1 MNPDDVCDQTTFAK
15 GLDRLRRQRGL
26 RYADF
31 NARQGVGRSTAS
43 DMCRGR
49 VLPNEESLEAFLR
62 MCGVSGAGASSWLA
76 ARRRLVA
83 GRTTSPT
90 RSTSPPRSDQPATVR
105 WAG

>member
-1 MNPDDVCDQTTFAK
+1 VNPEDVRDQTTFAK

-43 DMCRGR
+43 DMCTGR

-62 MCGVSGAGASSWLA
+62 ACGVSGAGASSWLA
-76 ARRRLVA
+76 ARRRLV
-83 GRTTSPT
+83 GRKDHEPDI
-90 RSTSPPRSDQPATVR
+90 P
-105 WAG
+105 